1 MPIHLRLFLGV
12 LGLLFFISCSSSKSQ
27 NDTDILPD
35 GDADTQDSETQDDD
49 SDSQSSEIVDDLDEV
64 PDQDSDSDTEKPVH
78 DDEEPNEPTEEIFE
92 ETEPIN
98 GYARCYD
105 KIPAGDYE
113 GLFADPNLESQIK
126 KILEYD
132 DDHELK
138 EEDLEKITEIT
149 LSSKDLRGFEKLVN
163 LEYINFKDTGGDI
176 YDFTPLSNLKKL
188 RKVRIYFR
196 PPAEISPSE
205 NFINMSCLDGSFSL
219 LTTLETLEIENT
231 HLKKIDP
238 IEQLVNLKTLEIDHN
253 KIESLPK
260 NIGNLQQLEML
271 TFSYNNI
278 VDINP
283 LISLTNLNTLA
294 FANNQV
300 EDVSPIK
307 NMTKMSIINFSENNI
322 KDISAIENFSEL
334 KSLGANDNKI
344 EILPDFKNF
353 GKLQYIYLDFN
364 NISSLPN
371 LKGLDSLDEM
381 WLAYNNLNDEEFGK
395 LDELEHTGF
404 LDVSFNKI
412 TKVPVLKNLK
422 SLKYML
428 LVGNMIS
435 DLSGFADN
443 ESFPALKQLDLQYN
457 MIESAEPLRKRK
469 KLSRLSIYNNCIKDI
484 SPLEEL
490 QENGTH
496 VSGIDKQLESCK
508 DTTTIFK
515 DGE

>member
-1 MPIHLRLFLGV
+1 MLRKLKVPLILFLIF
-12 LGLLFFISCSSSKSQ
+12 LLFSCSSSKSQ
-27 NDTDILPD
+27 NDSDIFSD
-35 GDADTQDSETQDDD
+35 SDADSQESETFDE
-49 SDSQSSEIVDDLDEV
+49 DSQSSEIVDDSDEM
-64 PDQDSDSDTEKPVH
+64 PDEDADSPESA
-78 DDEEPNEPTEEIFE
+78 EEIFE

-105 KIPAGDYE
+105 EIPDEPYE
-113 GLFADPNLESQIK
+113 GFFADPNLESQIR

-132 DDHELK
+132 DDYDLK

-149 LSSKDLRGFEKLVN
+149 SSSKDLRGFENLIN
-163 LEYINFKDTGGDI
+163 LEYINLKDTGGDI
-176 YDFTPLSNLKKL
+176 YDFTPLLSLKKL
-188 RKVRIYFR
+188 KKIRIYFR

-205 NFINMSCLDGSFSL
+205 NFVNMSCLDGSFSL
-219 LTTLETLEIENT
+219 LTTLETLTIENT

-253 KIESLPK
+253 KIELLPK
-260 NIGNLQQLEML
+260 NIGNLQRLEML
-271 TFSYNNI
+271 TFSHNN
-278 VDINP
+278 VDDINP

-294 FANNQV
+294 FTNNQV

-428 LVGNMIS
+428 LVGNEIS

-457 MIESAEPLRKRK
+457 KIENAEPLRKRK
-469 KLSRLSIYNNCIKDI
+469 KLSRLSIYNNCIRDI

-496 VSGIDKQLESCK
+496 VSGIDKQLESCE

-515 DGE
+515 DGD

>member
-1 MPIHLRLFLGV
+1 MKRFLNLSVV
-12 LGLLFFISCSSSKSQ
+12 LLVFLVFSCSSSHSSTDSDVIP
-27 NDTDILPD
+27 DTD
-35 GDADTQDSETQDDD
+35 T
-49 SDSQSSEIVDDLDEV
+49 DSQDSEIVDDSNEISYH
-64 PDQDSDSDTEKPVH
+64 DSDSP
-78 DDEEPNEPTEEIFE
+78 EPSEEIFE
-92 ETEPIN
+92 ETKPIN

-113 GLFADPNLESQIK
+113 GFFADPNIESQIK
-126 KILEYD
+126 KSLGYEENY
-132 DDHELK
+132 ELTA
-138 EEDLEKITEIT
+138 EDLEKITEIT
-149 LSSKDLRGFEKLVN
+149 LSAKDLRGVEKLIN
-163 LEYINFKDTGGDI
+163 LEYVRFKDTEGNI

-188 RKVRIYFR
+188 KKVVIYFR
-196 PPAEISPSE
+196 PPAELDPSE
-205 NFINMSCLDGSFSL
+205 HHENMTCLDGSFSL
-219 LTTLETLEIENT
+219 LTTLETLKIENT

-260 NIGNLQQLEML
+260 NIGNLQKLERL

-278 VDINP
+278 VDLKH

-344 EILPDFKNF
+344 ETLPDFKNF
-353 GKLQYIYLDFN
+353 EKLQYIYLDFN

-371 LKGLDSLDEM
+371 LKGLNSLDEM

-395 LDELEHTGF
+395 LDELEYTGF

-428 LVGNMIS
+428 LVGNEIS

-457 MIESAEPLRKRK
+457 KIENAEPLRKRK

-496 VSGIDKQLESCK
+496 VSGIDKQLESCENK
-508 DTTTIFK
+508 
-515 DGE
+515 

>member
-1 MPIHLRLFLGV
+1 MKRFLNLSVV
-12 LGLLFFISCSSSKSQ
+12 LLVFLAFSCSSSHSS
-27 NDTDILPD
+27 N
-35 GDADTQDSETQDDD
+35 D
-49 SDSQSSEIVDDLDEV
+49 SDIIPDEDIDSQDSEIVDDSNEISDH
-64 PDQDSDSDTEKPVH
+64 DSDSP
-78 DDEEPNEPTEEIFE
+78 EPSEEIFE
-92 ETEPIN
+92 ETKPIN

-105 KIPAGDYE
+105 EIPDEPYE

-126 KILEYD
+126 KILGYD
-132 DDHELK
+132 DDYELK
-138 EEDLEKITEIT
+138 EEDLEKITEIS
-149 LSSKDLRGFEKLVN
+149 LSTKDLRGFEKLVN

-260 NIGNLQQLEML
+260 NIGNLQKLERL

-278 VDINP
+278 VDLKH
-283 LISLTNLNTLA
+283 LISLTNLTSLA
-294 FANNQV
+294 FTNNQV
-300 EDVSPIK
+300 EDISHIK

-322 KDISAIENFSEL
+322 KDISAIENFCEL

-353 GKLQYIYLDFN
+353 GKLQYIYLDYN

-371 LKGLDSLDEM
+371 LKGLDSLKEM
-381 WLAYNNLNDEEFGK
+381 WLAYNNLNDEEFNK
-395 LDELEHTGF
+395 LDELEYTGF

-428 LVGNMIS
+428 LVGNEIS

-457 MIESAEPLRKRK
+457 KIENAEPLRKRK

-496 VSGIDKQLESCK
+496 VSGIDKQLESCENK
-508 DTTTIFK
+508 
-515 DGE
+515 